1 MSKLN
6 FDNTYAR
13 LPSHWYQTVSVTPL
27 KNTHLISFNAP
38 LAQTLGL
45 NPCEWAP
52 SQLVDT
58 FTTEQGPEG
67 AEPLAMKYTGHQ
79 FGVYNPDL
87 GDGRGILLGEHLD
100 PSGNRWDLHLKGA
113 GKTAFSRFADGRAVL
128 RSSIREYLVS
138 EAMFGLGIP
147 TTRALAIFGSEE
159 FTLRN
164 GAEPCAQVLRVTPCH
179 IRFGHFEYFYYSGQ
193 HEDLK
198 QLADYVIDRYYPDA
212 KQAKNPYLF
221 MYQQVVERSA
231 YLVAQWQSYGFVHAV
246 MNTDNMSIHGI
257 TFAYGPYAFLD
268 DFEPHYICNRSDH
281 QGRYRFSQ
289 QPSIGLWNLNALAQA
304 FRPFVTTEDITDAL
318 DTFEPILVE
327 HYHHLMLKRFG
338 LTETTDTALAM
349 MTLFMKLLQ
358 SPKRDYHISFRQLA
372 GHLDW
377 DSLTLL
383 RNEYVDIG
391 LFDEW
396 LAAFKAEVALQ
407 EIDFTTLQSRISLAN
422 PHTVLRNHHAQAV
435 IEAAEQG
442 DFSLFHAYLEILKNP
457 FDATTK
463 IDRFAA
469 PPSIGDKGIALSCS
483 S

>member
-6 FDNTYAR
+6 FDNSYAR
-13 LPSHWYQTVSVTPL
+13 LPSHWYQSVSVTPL

-38 LAQTLGL
+38 LAQSLGL

-100 PSGNRWDLHLKGA
+100 PKGNRWDFHLKGA
-113 GKTAFSRFADGRAVL
+113 GKTAYSRFADGKAVL

-212 KQAKNPYLF
+212 KQAENPYLF

-246 MNTDNMSIHGI
+246 MNTDNMSIIGE
-257 TFAYGPYAFLD
+257 TFDYGPFTFMDRYEPDHIANKNDDRGRYAFS
-268 DFEPHYICNRSDH
+268 N
-281 QGRYRFSQ
+281 
-289 QPSIGLWNLNALAQA
+289 QPSIMQWNLAALAQA
-304 FRPFVTTEDITDAL
+304 LIPLIDKSDLEAQLDRFSTLYFDAYYTKLSQRLALPNPGVIHKALIDEMLALLEKQQGDLNRFILALTDLEKGDAL
-318 DTFEPILVE
+318 GAEEDSPESYSEWLSRFYAVRHSEEEQLKSRLDYAKTLNPVYILRNYMCEEAIRDAHEGDYQRVN
-327 HYHHLMLKRFG
+327 HL
-338 LTETTDTALAM
+338 LAM
-349 MTLFMKLLQ
+349 VREPTKYYAPLA
-358 SPKRDYHISFRQLA
+358 DYA
-372 GHLDW
+372 D
-377 DSLTLL
+377 
-383 RNEYVDIG
+383 
-391 LFDEW
+391 
-396 LAAFKAEVALQ
+396 
-407 EIDFTTLQSRISLAN
+407 
-422 PHTVLRNHHAQAV
+422 
-435 IEAAEQG
+435 
-442 DFSLFHAYLEILKNP
+442 
-457 FDATTK
+457 
-463 IDRFAA
+463 A
-469 PPSIGDKGIALSCS
+469 PPKWAEGIFLTCS